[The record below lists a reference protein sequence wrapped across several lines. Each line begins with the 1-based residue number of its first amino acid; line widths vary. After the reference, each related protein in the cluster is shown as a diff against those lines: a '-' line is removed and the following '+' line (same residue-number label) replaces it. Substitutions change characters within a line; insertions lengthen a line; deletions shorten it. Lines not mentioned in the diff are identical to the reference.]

1 MRGGS
6 PPLFEALATRPC
18 YRVEFRLVPFVS
30 VIESISTLPEV
41 SFAAGDTVITEGEEL
56 RKIYF
61 LKSGRV
67 EVLRD
72 GMRIS
77 LIKTPGSVLG
87 EISVLL
93 ESKATADVVA
103 TEDCVFHVAEDPR
116 QFLRDHPEVNFHVS
130 HLLASRLTA
139 ATQYLVDVREQLR
152 DCSDHVGMV
161 DGVLDT
167 ILHRDLKKRV

>member
-1 MRGGS
+1 V
-6 PPLFEALATRPC
+6 T
-18 YRVEFRLVPFVS
+18 VS
-30 VIESISTLPEV
+30 DAISTLPER
-41 SFAAGDTVITEGEEL
+41 SLDAGASLITEGEEL

-67 EVLRD
+67 EVKRD
-72 GMRIS
+72 GIRIS
-77 LIKTPGSVLG
+77 RIKTPGRVLG

-93 ESKATADVVA
+93 QSNATADVIA
-103 TEDCVFHVAEDPR
+103 TEDSVFYVADDPEE
-116 QFLRDHPEVNFHVS
+116 FLKTYPEVNLHVS

-161 DGVLDT
+161 DGVLDS
-167 ILHRDLKKRV
+167 ILHRDLKKRVS

>member
-1 MRGGS
+1 M
-6 PPLFEALATRPC
+6 T
-18 YRVEFRLVPFVS
+18 

-41 SFAAGDTVITEGEEL
+41 SLSAGDAIITEGEEPQ
-56 RKIYF
+56 KIYF

-77 LIKTPGSVLG
+77 LIKTPGSVVG
-87 EISVLL
+87 ELSVFLQ
-93 ESKATADVVA
+93 SKATADVVA
-103 TEDCVFHVAEDPR
+103 VEDAVFHVAEDPW
-116 QFLRDHPEVNFHVS
+116 QFLRDHPDVNLHVS

>member
-1 MRGGS
+1 MNV
-6 PPLFEALATRPC
+6 ADA
-18 YRVEFRLVPFVS
+18 
-30 VIESISTLPEV
+30 ISTLPEI
-41 SFAAGDTVITEGEEL
+41 SLPEGDVLITEGEEL

-67 EVLRD
+67 EVRRD

-93 ESKATADVVA
+93 QSNATADVIA
-103 TEDCVFHVAEDPR
+103 TEDAAFYVAEDPE
-116 QFLRDHPEVNFHVS
+116 QFLKDNPEVNLHVS

-139 ATQYLVDVREQLR
+139 ATQYLVDVREQLQ